1 MVGALCSNDHGDK
14 KDKGQYQIE
23 GNVYRALLQPAWA
36 AFGTPFGICSS
47 VDELELDADA
57 NKSSDVVVEYD
68 EEVAD
73 DGDANKDDCGQ

>member
-1 MVGALCSNDHGDK
+1 M
-14 KDKGQYQIE
+14 
-23 GNVYRALLQPAWA
+23 YRTLLQPAWA
-36 AFGTPFGICSS
+36 ASGRPFGFCSS

-73 DGDANKDDCGQ
+73 DGDRGSAR